1 MKYPIGTKFIRRS
14 NRKHKL
20 VETVTD
26 YLETRSVV
34 TGDLISSR
42 YVATHEFCGQTVSD
56 RDIPAT
62 SIAMGQI
69 INA

>member
-14 NRKHKL
+14 NRKNKL

-26 YLETRSVV
+26 YLETRSVI
-34 TGDLISSR
+34 TGDLIKSR
-42 YVATHEFCGQTVSD
+42 YVATHEFCGQIISD
-56 RDIPAT
+56 RDIPAA

-69 INA
+69 V